1 LWRRLELAS
10 GLFLDEVHEIPQ
22 VAFGW
27 THSHM
32 HQSGS
37 GSRYHGPETQYY
49 LCPYQVEESEPGV
62 PEEEVRS
69 DEVLADPGDTLC
81 YLYDFRDS
89 SEHVIRLEA
98 VVPWGDTVPALP
110 RAPVRTQT
118 SPP

>member
-1 LWRRLELAS
+1 ML
-10 GLFLDEVHEIPQ
+10 LDQVHEILQ

-27 THSHM
+27 TDSHM

-37 GSRYHGPETQYY
+37 GSRYHGPETEYY
-49 LCPYQVEESEPGV
+49 LCPYQVEEGEPGV

-81 YLYDFRDS
+81 YLYMTSATAGNTS
-89 SEHVIRLEA
+89 SGSRPW
-98 VVPWGDTVPALP
+98 PWGDTAPALP
-110 RAPVRTQT
+110 RVPGRTQT